1 LAETVAGEGTSGRT
15 GRGWAA
21 AATALILLLFAL
33 ELLSALDLSTT
44 YDEPGH
50 LRYGRQLLRGDAR
63 RFDDSKMPVSAL
75 NALPSAIARTLPP
88 GALRTALASRL
99 AARVPT
105 MLASLALAALV
116 WRWSRRLW
124 GERGG
129 LLSLGLCAFDP
140 NLLAHARLVT
150 TDLWAAL
157 AFTAVFFLYWRF
169 AALPGAGRFA
179 ALALGLALAQVVK
192 YNAVLLVPL
201 LAVLAAVR
209 FGPELVA
216 AWRRGERAPVRGR
229 LGATALGIA
238 LAGVVALTVIDFAF
252 LGDRTFTR
260 FGDYHFRSATL
271 RGAQERLPS
280 LAAVPV
286 PVAYPWLEGLD
297 WVHHR
302 ERSGEGYGRIY
313 LRGELRERGGFRG
326 YYLWAWL
333 YKVPLPTQ
341 LLVAAALAVA
351 WRRRRELDWRRDLA
365 VLLLPA
371 LVLAVH
377 LNFFFGAQMGVRY
390 SLLMFPPLY
399 VFAGVLLA
407 RPLRVAAAGALAA
420 AVAWLVVSVLSWH
433 PHYLSYFNE
442 LLRDRRLA
450 WRLLA
455 DSNLDWGQNE
465 HLIRRWLAAH
475 PAAVLEPAW
484 PRPGLVVVRANFLT
498 GVIGDERFAWL
509 RRMRPVDHVGYS
521 YLVFDVRPEDV
532 PPPRSGARSNHA
544 DDSSRTGGDKP
555 RPYVRSRVRRIH
567 VRPASDGGLVSS
579 SRPVP
584 IRL

>member
-1 LAETVAGEGTSGRT
+1 LAESDAGEGSPGRT
-15 GRGWAA
+15 GRRWAA

-50 LRYGRQLLRGDAR
+50 LRYGRQLLRGDAH

-75 NALPSAIARTLPP
+75 NALPGAVAGTLAP
-88 GALRTALASRL
+88 GPLRTALASRL
-99 AARVPT
+99 AARAPT

-116 WRWSRRLW
+116 WGWSRRLW

-129 LLSLGLCAFDP
+129 LLSLLLYAFDP

-157 AFTAVFFLYWRF
+157 AFTAVLYLFWRF
-169 AALPGAGRFA
+169 AVRPGAARFA

-216 AWRRGERAPVRGR
+216 AWRRGERAVVGR
-229 LGATALGIA
+229 RIGNAALGVAFAVVIA
-238 LAGVVALTVIDFAF
+238 LAVVDGAF

-271 RGAQERLPS
+271 RGAQERFPALD
-280 LAAVPV
+280 AVPV

-313 LRGELRERGGFRG
+313 LRGELREHGGFRG

-341 LLVAAALAVA
+341 LLLAAALVVA
-351 WRRRRELDWRRDLA
+351 WRRRRQLSWRRDLA
-365 VLLLPA
+365 VLVLPA

-399 VFAGVLLA
+399 VLAGILLA
-407 RPLRVAAAGALAA
+407 RPVRAAAAGGVAA

-475 PAAVLEPAW
+475 PDAVLEPAW
-484 PRPGLVVVRANFLT
+484 PRAGLVVVRANFLT
-498 GVIGDERFAWL
+498 GVIGDDRFAWL
-509 RRMRPVDHVGYS
+509 RRLRPVGHVGYS

-532 PPPRSGARSNHA
+532 PPPTSGAG
-544 DDSSRTGGDKP
+544 SSKR
-555 RPYVRSRVRRIH
+555 
-567 VRPASDGGLVSS
+567 
-579 SRPVP
+579 
-584 IRL
+584 